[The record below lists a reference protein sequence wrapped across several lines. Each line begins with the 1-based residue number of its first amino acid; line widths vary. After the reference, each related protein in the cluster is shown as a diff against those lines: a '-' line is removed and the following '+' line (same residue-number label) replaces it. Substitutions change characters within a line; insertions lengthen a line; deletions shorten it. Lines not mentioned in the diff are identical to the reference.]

1 MPNRW
6 FINGEDFITLRKVK
20 VLTSGSNKYV
30 LDSDLTAG
38 PMYRL
43 FGIDVVVT
51 NKLPQ
56 GTAVLADTSQIAIAR
71 DIAPSVTVLTERYAE
86 YDQIGLRVVTR
97 YDLGLLHPEGVI
109 VLTVVGGS

>member
-43 FGIDVVVT
+43 FGI
-51 NKLPQ
+51 
-56 GTAVLADTSQIAIAR
+56 AS
-71 DIAPSVTVLTERYAE
+71 S
-86 YDQIGLRVVTR
+86 
-97 YDLGLLHPEGVI
+97 
-109 VLTVVGGS
+109 